1 MTSLDKFSREY
12 QVRACCHQTRRGW
25 PICSRSI
32 RGIKKTDPFAGLWQQ
47 MRSRVHAVDGPYD
60 EFCPSLQ
67 KDLSNR
73 VCKRCHSCF
82 TSATAVSRH
91 RKGCLSLKVVCPCLG
106 YQSPKIRC
114 LSTRRRMSMMIRLCP
129 VMPGITVEDILNS
142 PFIEIDVEE
151 EGDEDE
157 QPLNTPRI
165 FGCFVHSLF

>member
-73 VCKRCHSCF
+73 VCKHCHSYF
-82 TSATAVSRH
+82 TSAASVSRH
-91 RKGCLSLKVVCPCLG
+91 RNGCLFLFGIPVSKPTVFINEEDDDSDAEIGKKDVDED
-106 YQSPKIRC
+106 
-114 LSTRRRMSMMIRLCP
+114 
-129 VMPGITVEDILNS
+129 VMPVITITVFLNK
-142 PFIEIDVEE
+142 P
-151 EGDEDE
+151 
-157 QPLNTPRI
+157 
-165 FGCFVHSLF
+165 VHRN